1 MSCLP
6 HYPVDGIQSQDF
18 WRPYPQPPLAI
29 YNLDIDLRLVIFYL
43 IMIWKIDSD
52 IDISELVGI
61 SGEGEFNN

>member
-1 MSCLP
+1 MSFYP

-18 WRPYPQPPLAI
+18 WRPYPQPPFAI
-29 YNLDIDLRLVIFYL
+29 CSLDIDLKLVIICL
-43 IMIWKIDSD
+43 IMIWKIANA